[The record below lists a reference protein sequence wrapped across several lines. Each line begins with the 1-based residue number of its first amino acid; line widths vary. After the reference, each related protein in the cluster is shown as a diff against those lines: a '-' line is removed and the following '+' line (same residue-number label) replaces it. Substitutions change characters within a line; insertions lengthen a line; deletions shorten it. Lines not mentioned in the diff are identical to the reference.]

1 MSRWSTWASISW
13 WRRSEIV
20 EIFIKTLGKCCAC
33 LILLLGAVFPAV
45 AETLSITDTTG
56 RRVNVPADPA
66 RIVCIGPGALRL
78 IVYLEAQNRVVG
90 VEEMEKT
97 NPGGRPYWLAHPELA
112 QLPRIGPGGSAAI
125 NKKPD
130 MEAVLMARPDVIFI
144 TYMDAALADDVQKLL
159 HIPVVVLSYGGFA
172 TFDTVFHDSLRIAGR
187 ILNCEK
193 RAEAVSY
200 YIAALQTDLSDRV
213 RGIPE
218 SQKPAAYIGGVGMRG
233 SHGIESSEKNFIP
246 LEWAGAR
253 NVAKPFAAS
262 EGSHV
267 FMDREALLSV
277 NPDVIFIDAGGMT
290 LISEDYRKKPEFY
303 KALKA
308 FQTRRVVILHPF
320 NFYTTNIDT
329 ALTDAWTVGKILYP
343 ERFKDIDLEKKADEI
358 YTFFVGRPVY
368 EQMKLA
374 FGAIGRTAPF
384 WD

>member
-1 MSRWSTWASISW
+1 M
-13 WRRSEIV
+13 
-20 EIFIKTLGKCCAC
+20 KTFGKWCVC
-33 LILLLGAVFPAV
+33 LMLMLVSAIPVNAQIR
-45 AETLSITDTTG
+45 SITDTTG
-56 RRVNVPADPA
+56 RRVDVPADPK

-78 IVYLEAQNRVVG
+78 IVYLEAQDRVVG

-112 QLPRIGPGGSAAI
+112 KLPSIGPGGPAGI

-144 TYMDAALADDVQKLL
+144 TYMDKALADDVQKLIR
-159 HIPVVVLSYGGFA
+159 IPVVVLSYGEFA

-187 ILNCEK
+187 ILNREK
-193 RAEAVSY
+193 RAEAVSF

-213 RGIPE
+213 KGIPE
-218 SQKPAAYIGGVGMRG
+218 AQKPTAYIGGIGMRG

-277 NPDVIFIDAGGMT
+277 NPDVIFIDAGGLT
-290 LISEDYRKKPEFY
+290 LVSADYGKKPEFY
-303 KALKA
+303 NALKA
-308 FQTRRVVILHPF
+308 FQTRRVMVLHPF

-329 ALTDAWTVGKILYP
+329 ALTDAWAVGKILYP
-343 ERFKDIDLEKKADEI
+343 DRFKDIDLEKKADEI

-368 EQMKLA
+368 AQMKQA
-374 FGAIGRTAPF
+374 FGAIGQTAPLGLK
-384 WD
+384 

>member
-1 MSRWSTWASISW
+1 M
-13 WRRSEIV
+13 
-20 EIFIKTLGKCCAC
+20 KTFVKCYLC
-33 LILLLGAVFPAV
+33 LILMLMAAIPAF
-45 AETLSITDTTG
+45 AKTLTITDTTG
-56 RRVNVPADPA
+56 RQVEMPVNPE

-112 QLPRIGPGGSAAI
+112 KLPRIGPGGPAGI

-144 TYMDAALADDVQKLL
+144 TYMDQALADDVQKLMR
-159 HIPVVVLSYGGFA
+159 IPVVVLSYGGFA
-172 TFDTVFHDSLRIAGR
+172 TFDTVFNDSLRIVGR
-187 ILNCEK
+187 ILNREK
-193 RAEAVSY
+193 RAEAVIN
-200 YIAALQTDLSDRV
+200 YISTLQTDLSDRV
-213 RGIPE
+213 KGIPE
-218 SQKPAAYIGGVGMRG
+218 SQKPAAYIGGIGMRG

-253 NVAKPFAAS
+253 NVVKPFAAS

-277 NPDVIFIDAGGMT
+277 NPDVIFIDAGG
-290 LISEDYRKKPEFY
+290 LALVSEDYRKKPEFY
-303 KALKA
+303 NALKA

-329 ALTDAWTVGKILYP
+329 ALTDTWAVGKILYP
-343 ERFKDIDLEKKADEI
+343 DRFKDIDLKKKSDEI

-368 EQMKLA
+368 EQMKQA
-374 FGAIGRTAPF
+374 YGAIGQTAPF
-384 WD
+384 ITAKAEELRSEPLKF

>member
-1 MSRWSTWASISW
+1 M
-13 WRRSEIV
+13 
-20 EIFIKTLGKCCAC
+20 KPLLKCCVY
-33 LILLLGAVFPAV
+33 LILVFVSAFPAV

-56 RRVNVPADPA
+56 RQVNVPADPA

-112 QLPRIGPGGSAAI
+112 QLPRIGPGGPVAI

-159 HIPVVVLSYGGFA
+159 RIPVVVLSYGEFA
-172 TFDTVFHDSLRIAGR
+172 TFDTVLHDSLRIAGR
-187 ILNCEK
+187 ILNREK
-193 RAEAVSY
+193 RADVVID
-200 YIAALQTDLSDRV
+200 YIAALQRDLSARV
-213 RGIPE
+213 KDIPE
-218 SQKPAAYIGGVGMRG
+218 AQKPAAYIGGVGMRG

-277 NPDVIFIDAGGMT
+277 NPDVIFIDAGGLT
-290 LISEDYRKKPEFY
+290 LVSEDYQKKPEFY

-329 ALTDAWTVGKILYP
+329 ALTDAWVVGKILYRD
-343 ERFKDIDLEKKADEI
+343 RFKDIDLEKKADEI

-368 EQMKLA
+368 EQMKQA
-374 FGAIGRTAPF
+374 FGAIGQTAPF
-384 WD
+384 ITAKAGG

>member
-1 MSRWSTWASISW
+1 M
-13 WRRSEIV
+13 
-20 EIFIKTLGKCCAC
+20 KTFGKCCVC
-33 LILLLGAVFPAV
+33 LILVLVAAIPAGAQTRSV
-45 AETLSITDTTG
+45 TDTTG
-56 RRVNVPADPA
+56 RRVDVPVDPQ

-112 QLPRIGPGGSAAI
+112 QLPRIGPGGPAAI

-144 TYMDAALADDVQKLL
+144 TYMDKALADDVQKLL
-159 HIPVVVLSYGGFA
+159 RIPVVVLSYGGFA
-172 TFDTVFHDSLRIAGR
+172 TFDTVVHDSLRIAGR
-187 ILNCEK
+187 ILNREK
-193 RAEAVSY
+193 RADAVID
-200 YIAALQTDLSDRV
+200 YIAALQADLSERV
-213 RGIPE
+213 KDIPE

-233 SHGIESSEKNFIP
+233 SQGIESSEKNFIP

-277 NPDVIFIDAGGMT
+277 NPDVIFIDAGGLT

-303 KALKA
+303 HALKA
-308 FQTRRVVILHPF
+308 FQTRRLMVLHPF
-320 NFYTTNIDT
+320 NFYTTNINT
-329 ALTDAWTVGKILYP
+329 ALTDAWAVGKILYP

-358 YTFFVGRPVY
+358 YVFFVGRPVY
-368 EQMKLA
+368 EQMKQA

-384 WD
+384 VTE